1 MTSNGRMAGRGI
13 VTSETY
19 SEEIKERLEEINKI
33 IDAKAQNPVTLIG
46 VTKGFTHE
54 EVNIASE
61 LGIKNFGENYAQELL
76 TKNPLVDPEISWHYI
91 GQLQSNKI
99 RKISHLVDVWH
110 SVTSLKLAREIHKR
124 NDQAQIL
131 LQVSLMGPSNSKGFE
146 VEQLP
151 QLISELRDMNI
162 DISGLMTMGVP
173 GDMVATRVVFK
184 ELRKLADTFELPEC
198 SMGMSD
204 DFEIALEN
212 GASMIRVGSAIFGN
226 RGPD

>member
-1 MTSNGRMAGRGI
+1 M
-13 VTSETY
+13 TSETY
-19 SEEIKERLEEINKI
+19 SEEIKERLQEINKI

-173 GDMVATRVVFK
+173 GDKVATRVVFK

-204 DFEIALEN
+204 DFEIALES
-212 GASMIRVGSAIFGN
+212 GASMVRVGSAIFGN
-226 RGPD
+226 RRPD

>member
-1 MTSNGRMAGRGI
+1 MAGRGI

-19 SEEIKERLEEINKI
+19 SEEIKERLQVINKI

-173 GDMVATRVVFK
+173 GDKVATRVVFK

-204 DFEIALEN
+204 DFEIALES

-226 RGPD
+226 RRPD

>member
-1 MTSNGRMAGRGI
+1 M
-13 VTSETY
+13 TSETY

-54 EVNIASE
+54 EVNIASK

-124 NDQAQIL
+124 DDQAQIL

-204 DFEIALEN
+204 DFEIALES

-226 RGPD
+226 RRPD

>member
-1 MTSNGRMAGRGI
+1 MAGRGF

-54 EVNIASE
+54 EVNIANK

-76 TKNPLVDPEISWHYI
+76 TKNPLADPEISWHYI

-110 SVTSLKLAREIHKR
+110 SVTSLKLAKEIHKR

-151 QLISELRDMNI
+151 QLISELRNKNI

-204 DFEIALEN
+204 DFEIALES

-226 RGPD
+226 RRPD

>member
-1 MTSNGRMAGRGI
+1 MAGRRI

-54 EVNIASE
+54 EVNIASK

-110 SVTSLKLAREIHKR
+110 SVTSLKLAKEIHKR

-131 LQVSLMGPSNSKGFE
+131 LQVSLMGPSNSKGFQ

-204 DFEIALEN
+204 DFEIALES

-226 RGPD
+226 RRPD

>member
-1 MTSNGRMAGRGI
+1 M
-13 VTSETY
+13 TSETY
-19 SEEIKERLEEINKI
+19 SEEIKERLQEINKI

-173 GDMVATRVVFK
+173 GDKVATRVVFK

-204 DFEIALEN
+204 DFEIALES

-226 RGPD
+226 RRPD

>member
-1 MTSNGRMAGRGI
+1 M
-13 VTSETY
+13 TSETY
-19 SEEIKERLEEINKI
+19 SEEIKERLQEINKI

-184 ELRKLADTFELPEC
+184 KLRKLADTFELPEC

-204 DFEIALEN
+204 DFEIALES

-226 RGPD
+226 RRLD

>member
-1 MTSNGRMAGRGI
+1 MAGRGF
-13 VTSETY
+13 VTSENY

-54 EVNIASE
+54 EVNIANK

-76 TKNPLVDPEISWHYI
+76 TKNPLVDPEISWHFI

-110 SVTSLKLAREIHKR
+110 SVTSLKLAREIHNR
-124 NDQAQIL
+124 NDQAKIL
-131 LQVSLMGPSNSKGFE
+131 LQVSVLGPSNSKGFE
-146 VEQLP
+146 AEELP
-151 QLISELRDMNI
+151 DLIFQLRDENI
-162 DISGLMTMGVP
+162 DVSGLMTMGVP
-173 GDMVATRVVFK
+173 GDMVTTRFVF
-184 ELRKLADTFELPEC
+184 ERLRKLADTFELSEC

-204 DFEIALEN
+204 DFEIALES
-212 GASMIRVGSAIFGN
+212 GSSMIRIGSAIFGN
-226 RGPD
+226 RRPD

>member
-1 MTSNGRMAGRGI
+1 M
-13 VTSETY
+13 TSETY
-19 SEEIKERLEEINKI
+19 SEEIKERLEEINEI

-124 NDQAQIL
+124 DDQAQIL

-173 GDMVATRVVFK
+173 GDKVATRVVFK

-198 SMGMSD
+198 SMGMSG
-204 DFEIALEN
+204 DFEIALES

-226 RGPD
+226 RRPD

>member
-1 MTSNGRMAGRGI
+1 
-13 VTSETY
+13 VTSESY
-19 SEEIKERLEEINKI
+19 SKEIKERLEEINGI

-151 QLISELRDMNI
+151 QLISDLRDMNI

-173 GDMVATRVVFK
+173 GDMVATRFVFK
-184 ELRKLADTFELPEC
+184 KLRKLVDAFELSEC

-204 DFEIALEN
+204 DFEIALES

-226 RGPD
+226 RRPD

>member
-1 MTSNGRMAGRGI
+1 MTSEN
-13 VTSETY
+13 Y

-198 SMGMSD
+198 SMGMSG
-204 DFEIALEN
+204 DFEIALES

-226 RGPD
+226 RRPD

>member
-1 MTSNGRMAGRGI
+1 MAGRGI

-19 SEEIKERLEEINKI
+19 SEEIKERLQEINKI

>member
-1 MTSNGRMAGRGI
+1 M
-13 VTSETY
+13 TSETY
-19 SEEIKERLEEINKI
+19 SEEIKERLEEINEI

-76 TKNPLVDPEISWHYI
+76 TKNPLVDPEINWHYI

-204 DFEIALEN
+204 DFEIALES

-226 RGPD
+226 RRPD

>member
-1 MTSNGRMAGRGI
+1 M
-13 VTSETY
+13 TSETY
-19 SEEIKERLEEINKI
+19 SEEIKERLQEINKI

-131 LQVSLMGPSNSKGFE
+131 LQVSMMGPSNTKGFE

-151 QLISELRDMNI
+151 QLISQLRDMNI

-184 ELRKLADTFELPEC
+184 KLRKLADTFELPEC

-204 DFEIALEN
+204 DFEIALES

-226 RGPD
+226 RRPD

>member
-1 MTSNGRMAGRGI
+1 M
-13 VTSETY
+13 TSETY
-19 SEEIKERLEEINKI
+19 SEEIKERLQEINKI

-54 EVNIASE
+54 EVNIASK

-204 DFEIALEN
+204 DFEIALES

-226 RGPD
+226 RRPD

>member
-1 MTSNGRMAGRGI
+1 M
-13 VTSETY
+13 TSETY
-19 SEEIKERLEEINKI
+19 SEEIKERLQEINKI

-61 LGIKNFGENYAQELL
+61 LGIKNFGENYAHELL

-204 DFEIALEN
+204 DFEIALES

-226 RGPD
+226 RRPD

>member
-1 MTSNGRMAGRGI
+1 

-19 SEEIKERLEEINKI
+19 SEEIKERLQEINKI

-204 DFEIALEN
+204 DFEIALES

-226 RGPD
+226 RRPD